1 MKLALNSEEQRDF
14 AEVVRTLLTPPD
26 PDEMEAWQIAVLTGA
41 QRLFR
46 ADKASMHLPLEGI
59 TPYASLGVPPREANK
74 FFRIFK
80 PLDQSWRLLERK
92 LELGAFCRAQLF
104 HRHLRALYRT
114 EYYNEYIVPNR
125 LYDAV
130 EMVTPL
136 GPVSGDESLAN
147 LWLHH
152 DRPSGPRFGERGLAM
167 LRLLHPS
174 FIAGVEACRRRAAE
188 PAGLA
193 GILDT
198 LDEGML
204 VADRNGKVLHANRA
218 LLRVTADDPEGQ
230 QVLDAMHHFAARLCT
245 ISVCSS
251 NAVEVIAG
259 GEMLQ
264 QVRTARGTYRIRG
277 DLLSEAVFGAKA
289 AVLVRLEFSAN
300 TKTLSLSDLV
310 ERYRLTLA
318 QARVAAL
325 IADGKSDKAIAR
337 HLGISP
343 NTARHHAEQVRLK
356 LGVSSRTEVAHR
368 LLSH

>member
-14 AEVVRTLLTPPD
+14 AGVVRTLLTPPD
-26 PDEMEAWQIAVLTGA
+26 PGEVDAWRVTVLTGA

-59 TPYASLGVPPREANK
+59 TSHISLGIPPREQGN
-74 FFRIFK
+74 FFRAFK
-80 PLDQSWRLLERK
+80 PLEQSWGLLERK
-92 LELGAFCRAQLF
+92 LALGAFCRAQLF
-104 HRHLRALYRT
+104 GRHLRALYRT

-152 DRPSGPRFGERGLAM
+152 DRPSGPRFGERGVAM

-174 FIAGVEACRRRAAE
+174 FVAGVEACRRRAAE
-188 PAGLA
+188 TAGLA

-198 LDEGML
+198 LHEGVL

-218 LLRVTADDPEGQ
+218 LLRVTMEDPEGQ
-230 QVLDAMHHFAARLCT
+230 QVLDAMHRLAIRLCA
-245 ISVCSS
+245 ILRCPGDV
-251 NAVEVIAG
+251 AGVAAG
-259 GEMLQ
+259 GKMAQ
-264 QVRTARGTYRIRG
+264 TVATVRGTYRIRG
-277 DLLSEAVFGAKA
+277 SLLGGEMLGSGA
-289 AVLVRLEFSAN
+289 AVMVNMEALSVPTTPSAA
-300 TKTLSLSDLV
+300 DLV
-310 ERYRLTLA
+310 EQYRFTLA
-318 QARVAAL
+318 QARVALL
-325 IADGKSDKAIAR
+325 IAEGKSDKAIAR
-337 HLGISP
+337 CLGISP
-343 NTARHHAEQVRLK
+343 NTVRHHTEQVRLK

-368 LLSH
+368 LLSN